1 MKIGQKKAYKQWS
14 KHFLNKI
21 EVPFDV
27 IHCNNP
33 LCDKLNHRKFIDKF
47 YADIVSAILSAS
59 EICFKKSKCSRPH
72 KSQISGWNE
81 DVKRLHD
88 CARTAFQEWI
98 ADGRC
103 IDSQSYSNMKKRR
116 IFKKALKECKK
127 RNEQCKADYLATA
140 LQKDRSKKQFWSKV
154 KSVGKKKLLPTEIEG
169 NSTPISITEM

>member
-1 MKIGQKKAYKQWS
+1 MVKKKAYEQWS
-14 KHFLNKI
+14 KYFLNKI

-33 LCDKLNHRKFIDKF
+33 LCDNLNHHKFINKF

-72 KSQISGWNE
+72 KSQISVWNE
-81 DVKRLHD
+81 DVKHLHD

-103 IDSQSYSNMKKRR
+103 IVDSQNYSNMKEKRR
-116 IFKKALKECKK
+116 IFKKSSERMQKEK
-127 RNEQCKADYLATA
+127 
-140 LQKDRSKKQFWSKV
+140 
-154 KSVGKKKLLPTEIEG
+154 
-169 NSTPISITEM
+169 